1 MMTMQE
7 PQRFTD
13 AQRMELRSYVE
24 LAGEVISQYW
34 PMRTFIHHNPLHGLE
49 SLPFDQAVQR
59 GALLFGGKEYLD
71 NETFR
76 RYVTS
81 GRIRTEDLQAAL
93 EPLAVDKAVDFA
105 GRVMSH
111 LDVLCASMIHGITEP
126 CPHRGDAVQDDDAR
140 TFSRIAAWLQTTVG
154 IPDMVSYTPL
164 TSGPSLEL
172 PSRDTLGT
180 WCDQTV
186 GTSIIETINREMVK
200 WCSVFL
206 DEGETSWSMPHR
218 DQTFYGAWTFLAQH
232 DVTLRLVG
240 IRDAPKKIRA
250 LPERPE
256 DAVLDSLTRLRI
268 PKRAWEEYLS
278 LHLAAMPG
286 WTGYIKWR
294 AHQSGYPWQQQFPID
309 LVKYLAVRLFY
320 ERELV
325 EATCRDRLG
334 IAGNYDDIRA
344 YMDNYPHGYW
354 LRREWIAGRLPKPA
368 AKQAQRLSR
377 SDQKPDHLA
386 WEELGRQQYG
396 VRVDQDV
403 RDWLERAAQY
413 LLHLA
418 RALSVDPAAIE
429 STSPSDVRTLLN
441 WLAGFPVSQHG
452 PRWLEAFESN
462 HRRQAL
468 NDLAAGARAVAARTS
483 SGDQEAQSRPLA
495 QIVFCIDVR
504 SEVFRRHL
512 EHRGGYETLG
522 LAGFFGVPL
531 DYQPFSAHH
540 AVSHCPVLL
549 KPKNQ
554 VREVPRSYHGVLAQ
568 RHKTAAQ
575 LSKAAHTLLHDLKE
589 NVITPYVMVEA
600 LGWFFGLPLLGKTL
614 LPRWYHTTSRWL
626 KQLLMPSVA
635 TTLTVDKITPEEAE
649 EMIAAKQH
657 ALIRELGRER
667 FGLAGAALSPA
678 LLEKIRRKAIGHADG
693 ISGEATNTLPC
704 TPEAEEAFY
713 QELRERHRISPRGI
727 SDRLERLTQTGFSVT
742 EQAYFVEAALRL
754 MGLTSNFAR
763 VILFCAHG
771 STSQNNPYESALDC
785 GACGGNQGLP
795 NARIIAAM
803 ANKPAVRELLQ
814 ARGIKIPSDAHFL
827 AAQHDTTTDRVR
839 IIDMEDVPATH
850 RKDLT
855 RLMTDLE
862 EAGIPTALERG
873 LALGMPTGPIEKTA
887 RQLASRRSDD
897 WAETRPEWGL
907 SGNSL
912 MVIGPRA
919 LTQTVNM
926 RGRAFLHSYD
936 SRQDASGK
944 LLETIMTAPLV
955 VAQWI
960 NMEHYFSTVDNEV
973 YGSGSKIYHNVVGRI
988 GVMTGAY
995 SDLRI
1000 GLPAQT
1006 VLNGR
1011 TPYHEPMRLL
1021 TVIEAPRDRIGA
1033 IIDRHSLLQQLFHH
1047 GWVGLVALDPRDR
1060 MFYHYD
1066 RIAGWRRGG
1075 QDDDRLNVAS
1085 DEGNQDHSSGRA
1097 PEVCH

>member
-1 MMTMQE
+1 MVMTVQE
-7 PQRFTD
+7 SQKFTD

-49 SLPFDQAVQR
+49 ALPFGQAVKR
-59 GALLFGGKEYLD
+59 GALLFGGREYLD

-76 RYVTS
+76 GYVCS
-81 GRIRTEDLQAAL
+81 GRIRVEDLRTAL
-93 EPLAVDKAVDFA
+93 QPLAVDKEVTFA
-105 GRVMSH
+105 GRFMSH
-111 LDVLCASMIHGITEP
+111 LDVLCASMVHGVTEL
-126 CPHRGDAVQDDDAR
+126 CPHGSPAFHDDDA
-140 TFSRIAAWLQTTVG
+140 SACSSIASWLQTTVG
-154 IPDMVSYTPL
+154 IQDMISRTPL
-164 TSGPSLEL
+164 TSWPPLEC
-172 PSRDTLGT
+172 PSRETLGM
-180 WCDQTV
+180 WCDRTV
-186 GTSIIETINREMVK
+186 GTSIVETINREMVK

-218 DQTFYGAWTFLAQH
+218 DQTFYRAWKSLAQY
-232 DVTLRLVG
+232 DMTLGLIG
-240 IRDAPKKIRA
+240 IREAAKKIRA
-250 LPERPE
+250 LPDRPE
-256 DAVLDSLTRLRI
+256 DAVLGSLTTLRI
-268 PKRAWEEYLS
+268 PKRFWEEYLS

-294 AHQSGYPWQQQFPID
+294 AHQSKYPWQQQFPID

-320 ERELV
+320 ELELV
-325 EATCRDRLG
+325 AETCRDRLG
-334 IAGNYDDIRA
+334 IAGNYEKIREHMEGHPHA
-344 YMDNYPHGYW
+344 YW
-354 LRREWIAGRLPKPA
+354 VRREWVAGRLPKPA
-368 AKQAQRLSR
+368 AKQARRLSR
-377 SDQKPDHLA
+377 FDQGQDPLA

-396 VRVDQDV
+396 VRLDQDV
-403 RDWLERAAQY
+403 GDCLESAAQY
-413 LLHLA
+413 LLRLA
-418 RALSVDPAAIE
+418 RALSINPAAIE

-441 WLAGFPVSQHG
+441 WLTGFPVSQHG
-452 PRWLEAFESN
+452 PRWLEAFEAS

-468 NDLAAGARAVAARTS
+468 NNLAAGARAVAARTPS
-483 SGDQEAQSRPLA
+483 VDEGAQSRPLA

-540 AVSHCPVLL
+540 TVTHCPVLL

-554 VREVPRSYHGVLAQ
+554 VREVPRSYHGALAQ
-568 RHKTAAQ
+568 RHKAATQ
-575 LSKAAHTLLHDLKE
+575 FSEAAHRLLHDLKE

-600 LGWFFGLPLLGKTL
+600 LGWFFGVPLLGKTL
-614 LPRWYHTTSRWL
+614 LPHWYHKTSHWL

-635 TTLTVDKITPEEAE
+635 TTLTVDKITREEAE
-649 EMIAAKQH
+649 EMIAAEQH
-657 ALIRELGRER
+657 ALIRELVRER
-667 FGLAGAALSPA
+667 FALSGAALSPA
-678 LLEKIRRKAIGHADG
+678 LLEKIRKKAIGQDG
-693 ISGEATNTLPC
+693 INDEVANALDC

-713 QELRERHRISPRGI
+713 RELRERHRISPRGI
-727 SDRLERLTQTGFSVT
+727 SYRLERITQTGFSVT

-763 VILFCAHG
+763 VVLFCAHG

-814 ARGIKIPSDAHFL
+814 ARGIKIPSDAQFL
-827 AAQHDTTTDRVR
+827 AAQHDTTTDRIR
-839 IIDMEDVPATH
+839 IVDLEDVPATH

-862 EAGIPTALERG
+862 EAGMQAALERG
-873 LALGMPTGPIEKTA
+873 LALGMPTGLIEKTA
-887 RQLASRRSDD
+887 RQLARRRSED

-907 SGNSL
+907 SRNSL
-912 MVIGPRA
+912 MVIGRRT
-919 LTQTVNM
+919 LTQTVNWH
-926 RGRAFLHSYD
+926 GRAFLHSYD
-936 SRQDASGK
+936 YRQDASGK
-944 LLETIMTAPLV
+944 MLETIMTAPLV

-973 YGSGSKIYHNVVGRI
+973 YGSGSKVYHNVVGRI
-988 GVMTGAY
+988 GVMTGTW

-1011 TPYHEPMRLL
+1011 TPYHDPMRLL
-1021 TVIEAPRDRIGA
+1021 TVIEAPRHRVQA
-1033 IIDRHSLLQQLFHH
+1033 IIDRHSLLQQLFHQ
-1047 GWVGLVALDPRDR
+1047 GWVGLVALDPGDGI
-1060 MFYHYD
+1060 FYHYD
-1066 RIAGWRRGG
+1066 GIAGWRRGG
-1075 QDDDRLNVAS
+1075 QDDDRLDVAS

>member
-1 MMTMQE
+1 MTITPQE
-7 PQRFTD
+7 SHRFTD
-13 AQRMELRSYVE
+13 AQRMELRSYVQ

-59 GALLFGGKEYLD
+59 GARLFGGRGYLD
-71 NETFR
+71 SETFR
-76 RYVTS
+76 RYVQS
-81 GRIRTEDLQAAL
+81 GRIRTEDLRTAL
-93 EPLAVDKAVDFA
+93 EPLAADKTVIFA
-105 GRVMSH
+105 GQVMSH
-111 LDVLCASMIHGITEP
+111 LDVLCASMMHGVTEQRP
-126 CPHRGDAVQDDDAR
+126 YGGDAVYDDEAR
-140 TFSRIAAWLQTTVG
+140 ALSSIASWLQTTVG
-154 IPDMVSYTPL
+154 IQDMVSRTPL
-164 TSGPSLEL
+164 TSWPSPEL
-172 PSRDTLGT
+172 PSRETLGT
-180 WCDQTV
+180 WCDRTV
-186 GTSIIETINREMVK
+186 GTPIAETINREMVK

-206 DEGETSWSMPHR
+206 DEGEASWSMPHR
-218 DQTFYGAWTFLAQH
+218 DQTFYRAWKSSAQY
-232 DVTLRLVG
+232 DMSLGLIG
-240 IRDAPKKIRA
+240 IRDAATKIRA
-250 LPERPE
+250 LPDRPE
-256 DAVLDSLTRLRI
+256 DAVLDSLTKLRI
-268 PKRAWEEYLS
+268 PKGAWEEYLS

-325 EATCRDRLG
+325 EATCRDYFG

-354 LRREWIAGRLPKPA
+354 VRREWVAGRLPKPA
-368 AKQAQRLSR
+368 AKQARRLSR
-377 SDQKPDHLA
+377 FDHKPDSLV

-396 VRVDQDV
+396 VLVGQDV
-403 RDWLERAAQY
+403 RDWSESAAHY
-413 LLHLA
+413 FIRLA
-418 RALSVDPAAIE
+418 RALSIDPAAIE
-429 STSPSDVRTLLN
+429 STSPSDVRTLLS
-441 WLAGFPVSQHG
+441 WLAGFPVPQHG
-452 PRWLEAFESN
+452 PRWLEAFEAS

-468 NDLAAGARAVAARTS
+468 NDLAAAARAVVAHTS
-483 SGDQEAQSRPLA
+483 PGDQEAQWRPLA

-540 AVSHCPVLL
+540 AVAHCPVLL

-554 VREVPRSYHGVLAQ
+554 VREVPRSYQGVLAQ
-568 RHKTAAQ
+568 RHKTAVQ

-614 LPRWYHTTSRWL
+614 LPRWYHGTSGWL

-635 TTLTVDKITPEEAE
+635 TTLTVDKITSKEAE
-649 EMIAAKQH
+649 EMIAAEQH
-657 ALIRELGRER
+657 ALIRELVRER
-667 FGLAGAALSPA
+667 FGLAGSALSPA
-678 LLEKIRRKAIGHADG
+678 LLEKIRKKAIDQDG
-693 ISGEATNTLPC
+693 TNGETTNTLPC
-704 TPEAEEAFY
+704 TSEAEEAFY
-713 QELRERHRISPRGI
+713 QELRERHRASPRGI
-727 SDRLERLTQTGFSVT
+727 SDRLERLTQTGFSVA

-754 MGLTSNFAR
+754 MGLTANFAR

-814 ARGIKIPSDAHFL
+814 ARGIKIPNDAHFL

-839 IIDMEDVPATH
+839 VIDLEDVPATH

-855 RLMTDLE
+855 RLMTDLK
-862 EAGIPTALERG
+862 EAGIQTALERG
-873 LALGMPTGPIEKTA
+873 LALGMPTGPTDKTA
-887 RQLASRRSDD
+887 RQLAGRRSED

-912 MVIGPRA
+912 MVIGRRA
-919 LTQTVNM
+919 LTHTVNL

-973 YGSGSKIYHNVVGRI
+973 YGSGSKVYHNVVGRI
-988 GVMTGAY
+988 GVMTGAW

-1006 VLNGR
+1006 VFNGR

-1033 IIDRHSLLQQLFHH
+1033 IIARHSLLQQLFHH
-1047 GWVGLVALDPRDR
+1047 GWVALMALDPRDR

-1066 RIAGWRRGG
+1066 GIAGWRRGG
-1075 QDDDRLNVAS
+1075 QDDDQLDIAS
-1085 DEGNQDHSSGRA
+1085 DEGNQDRRSR
-1097 PEVCH
+1097 